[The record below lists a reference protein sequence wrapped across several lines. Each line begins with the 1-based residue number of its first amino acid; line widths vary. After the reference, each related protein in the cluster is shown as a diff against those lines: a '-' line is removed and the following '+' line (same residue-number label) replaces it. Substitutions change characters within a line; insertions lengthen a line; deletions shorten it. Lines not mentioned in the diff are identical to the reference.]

1 MVHTMTAPEDAEHV
15 LFATVLKNKTEELEL
30 LSNWVRTVAE
40 VIRFSS
46 RGLFKLD
53 LVLSEV
59 VSNII
64 QYAFE
69 DSDENEIV
77 IELQFH
83 GKTARIKIK
92 DRGIPFDP
100 TQSPKVELPTC
111 LENAQIG
118 GLGIHL
124 IRNYCDELYYQ
135 RRDNV
140 NTLTITIC
148 DTE

>member
-1 MVHTMTAPEDAEHV
+1 MMIDTDDTKHLLFETA
-15 LFATVLKNKTEELEL
+15 LKNTTDELES
-30 LSNWVRTVAE
+30 LSHWLMDIAE
-40 VIRFSS
+40 KIGFSA

-69 DSDENEIV
+69 DSEEHEISV
-77 IELQFH
+77 ELQSQ
-83 GKTARIKIK
+83 GSMARVQIR
-92 DRGIPFDP
+92 DSGIPFDP
-100 TQSPKVELPTC
+100 TQSPEVELPTC
-111 LENAQIG
+111 LEETPIG

-124 IRNYCDELYYQ
+124 IRNYCNELSYHRQ
-135 RRDNV
+135 DNI
-140 NTLTITIC
+140 NILTAIIC